1 MRFGGIEMVNDRK
14 GRRTRRLQ
22 VLRFFGVLALPVLM
36 LGSAIAVAEW
46 AANGAP
52 ATEFARTPATPR

>member
-1 MRFGGIEMVNDRK
+1 MVNDRE

-46 AANGAP
+46 VANGAP
-52 ATEFARTPATPR
+52 TVEFARTPATPR